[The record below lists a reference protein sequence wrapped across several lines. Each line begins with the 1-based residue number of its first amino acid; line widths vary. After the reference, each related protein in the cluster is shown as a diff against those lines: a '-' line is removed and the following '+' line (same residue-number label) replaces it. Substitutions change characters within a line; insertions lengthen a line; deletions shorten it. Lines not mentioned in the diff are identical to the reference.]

1 MEDLAVMKY
10 MTFNSSCSYAG
21 LANLLSFYGVDTEDR
36 KIAVE
41 MGLPYFF
48 DFKKGS
54 FSAGPML
61 QGEKWFNIYLNP
73 LGFTWKEQEIEKT
86 KLCPMLRK
94 MGYAMLGVYVS
105 NGNKHAVIFT
115 GLKDD
120 KFVFLDNKWEQ
131 TDEPDAFLLTE
142 NELLERVDDTV
153 LIGHLI
159 KAKRKPIYKNEVLRL
174 SESTL
179 MKLVDEIQT
188 FCSEEKSMLELRS
201 SMNTLFRPILLDGI
215 TMLELLGQSALGD
228 KLRIVQRQYMRAL
241 KENKSLRLEQYLD
254 LNLLREAAYEY
265 AALIHEQITEGSPV
279 C

>member
-1 MEDLAVMKY
+1 MAMKY

-36 KIAVE
+36 KIAIE

-48 DFKKGS
+48 DFENGI

-86 KLCPMLRK
+86 ELCPMLRR

-105 NGNKHAVIFT
+105 DRNKHAVIFT

-120 KFVFLDNKWEQ
+120 KFHFLNNKWEQ
-131 TDEPDAFLLTE
+131 TDESDALLLTE
-142 NELLERVDDTV
+142 NELFNHVDDTALV
-153 LIGHLI
+153 GYLVKTG
-159 KAKRKPIYKNEVLRL
+159 RKPVCKNELLKR

-179 MKLVDEIQT
+179 IKLFDEIQT
-188 FCSEEKSMLELRS
+188 FCSDEKSVSELRS

-215 TMLELLGQSALGD
+215 TMLDLLGQTALGD
-228 KLRIVQRQYMRAL
+228 KLRTVQGQYMRAL
-241 KENKSLRLEQYLD
+241 RENRPLRLKQYLD
-254 LNLLREAAYEY
+254 LNLLREAVGEY
-265 AALIHEQITEGSPV
+265 AALIHEQITQQLPV
-279 C
+279 